1 MQRTTL
7 IRRASMVVLAGIIA
21 LAGWDMLR
29 AESDPYARAEQ
40 ALEQRVG
47 EYVELRKENDWH
59 RLYDMTDPRQRRV
72 VPIKEFFNF
81 YDHELLKLSSI
92 EVGDT
97 HVDLAAKRAL
107 VDMVVVATLDV
118 EALPAQLR
126 RGFHEEHPEHM
137 EKRMEF
143 ELRWTW
149 FGDQWYFLMDDEVV
163 QGRDSLGN
171 AVKSHGS
178 K

>member
-1 MQRTTL
+1 MKPTTL
-7 IRRASMVVLAGIIA
+7 IRRAAIVVLAGIIA

-29 AESDPYARAEQ
+29 AESDPFAKAEQ
-40 ALEQRVG
+40 ALEQRVA
-47 EYVELRKENDWH
+47 EYVELRKKNDWM
-59 RLYDMTDPRQRRV
+59 RLYEMTDPRQRRV
-72 VPIKEFFNF
+72 VPIKEFFTF
-81 YDHELLKLSSI
+81 YDHELLKLHSI
-92 EVGDT
+92 EVGGM
-97 HVDLAAKRAL
+97 HVDRAAQRGL
-107 VDMVVVATLDV
+107 VDMIVVATLDV

-126 RGFHEEHPEHM
+126 RGFNEQHPEHL
-137 EKRMEF
+137 EKRMEL

-171 AVKSHGS
+171 VVKAHEP